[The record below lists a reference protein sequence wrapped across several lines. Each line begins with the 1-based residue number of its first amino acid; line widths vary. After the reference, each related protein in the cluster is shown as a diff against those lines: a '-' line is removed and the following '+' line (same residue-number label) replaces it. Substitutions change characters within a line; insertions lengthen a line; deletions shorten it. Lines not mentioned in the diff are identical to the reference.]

1 MGYTSNHTY
10 HVLPAGVFNKCI
22 CIIAWCHVVSVYC
35 SIEILSCKSIMSV
48 GIFGVLYL
56 IAKIAMI
63 RGVSSVPKTFLWKAF
78 GPILFSVIPILVS
91 SVIQPYAHPGP
102 RAYPRPLQG
111 ELPRCRPLHRNSAHW
126 CRYVHLHPVDS
137 DLARDRHYCAG
148 YVPHGYYVP
157 FFPMLDTCSHSNHQW
172 MKWLQVNDG
181 TYFLYQTMVVISH
194 VQFLF

>member
-63 RGVSSVPKTFLWKAF
+63 TEVSSVPKFCFYRWFAMMYLFNWKNF
-78 GPILFSVIPILVS
+78 DSYVSELNGRFVGWRHTWSPGKKLVS
-91 SVIQPYAHPGP
+91 GWANRMPRTKLPGVFLKF
-102 RAYPRPLQG
+102 AVWTFVAAVKKAS
-111 ELPRCRPLHRNSAHW
+111 NS
-126 CRYVHLHPVDS
+126 L
-137 DLARDRHYCAG
+137 
-148 YVPHGYYVP
+148 
-157 FFPMLDTCSHSNHQW
+157 
-172 MKWLQVNDG
+172 
-181 TYFLYQTMVVISH
+181 
-194 VQFLF
+194 